1 MITQQPSAQQ
11 LHTNNFNTN
20 GSAAANADLT
30 NLSQN
35 PYQRDRSA
43 DRAEFDFNERN
54 MTKDMSPHNGNSR
67 GDVLDNFM
75 SLPKQ

>member
-20 GSAAANADLT
+20 ASAAANADLT

-54 MTKDMSPHNGNSR
+54 ITKDMSPHNGNSR